1 MDKGL
6 LVGFIVEGARE
17 RGGQEQVADA
27 GRTTLSA
34 AAVRGLRGCTARWCH
49 YNHYHRLEKTR
60 ELPSTFAPSGPTY

>member
-6 LVGFIVEGARE
+6 LVGFIVEGAWE
-17 RGGQEQVADA
+17 QGGQEQVADSGQTA
-27 GRTTLSA
+27 VSA
-34 AAVRGLRGCTARWCH
+34 VAVHGLCRCTAQWCH